1 MRTSRAVVLLSG
13 GMDSCVTAALARQTF
28 EPAFLHLNYGQR
40 TEAREL
46 RAFRDIADYYKVG
59 LRLIASMEH
68 LAKIGGSS
76 LTDRD
81 LAVPRANL
89 TATGIPVTY
98 VPFRNANMLSVAV
111 SWAEVIGASAVFIGA
126 VEEDS
131 CGYPDCRRQFYDA
144 FNAVVEL
151 GTRPGSGIRVV
162 TPVIGMSKKE
172 IVEKGVE
179 LGAPLHLTW
188 SCYLNED
195 VACGECDSCALRLR
209 AFEQAGVVDPI
220 PYQKRPH
227 YS

>member
-1 MRTSRAVVLLSG
+1 
-13 GMDSCVTAALARQTF
+13 MDSCVTAALARQAY
-28 EPAFLHLNYGQR
+28 EPALLHLNYGQR

-46 RAFRDIADYYKVG
+46 RAFREIADHYRVG

-81 LAVPRANL
+81 LAVPGANL
-89 TATGIPVTY
+89 SATAVPATY
-98 VPFRNANMLSVAV
+98 VPFRNANMLSAAV

-131 CGYPDCRRQFYDA
+131 SGYPDCRRQFYEA
-144 FNAVVEL
+144 FNAVIEL
-151 GTRPGSGIRVV
+151 GTRVGSGIRVV

-172 IVEKGVE
+172 IVEKGME

-188 SCYLNED
+188 SCYQNEE
-195 VACGECDSCALRLR
+195 VACGECALRLR

-220 PYQKRPH
+220 PYHKRPH